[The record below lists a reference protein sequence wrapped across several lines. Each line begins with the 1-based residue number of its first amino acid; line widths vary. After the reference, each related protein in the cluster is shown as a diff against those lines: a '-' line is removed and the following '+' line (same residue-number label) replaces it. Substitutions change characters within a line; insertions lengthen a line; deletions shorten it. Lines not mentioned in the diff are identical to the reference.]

1 VACDFENDILDDI
14 RWLTKP
20 IIEEKKLYL
29 PVPHPKASHVFGD
42 KHIITD
48 FFELKFGVIINYKI
62 ISHFFTIK

>member
-1 VACDFENDILDDI
+1 VACGFENDILDDI

-48 FFELKFGVIINYKI
+48 FLN
-62 ISHFFTIK
+62 